1 MSSQFF
7 PTIPV
12 YGNVN
17 TPQGAVYGVVGERD
31 AVLSGQLF
39 SYSSAT
45 TGVLAKAADTSP
57 VMMLWNPSGSG
68 VNLRIQSVAIGAVS
82 GTVIL
87 SSLGWGVILNA
98 GSQFGTAAPIVS
110 YTAVAAVNRL
120 VGANGK
126 ASQINFAPATVSV
139 TNAPTFKESWGLSA
153 GGAFAAGPLFS
164 FTVPVNGS
172 IVIAPGV
179 AFFPFLSNGAMALT
193 AIVTVVATEEPV
205 LAGVNF

>member
-12 YGNVN
+12 YGV
-17 TPQGAVYGVVGERD
+17 TGQVVAERD
-31 AVLSGQLF
+31 AVLSGQCF
-39 SYSSAT
+39 SYSSAA
-45 TGVLAKAADTSP
+45 TGVLAKASDTSP
-57 VMMLWNPSGSG
+57 VMMLWNPAGSG
-68 VNLRIQSVAIGAVS
+68 VNLRIQSVSIGAVS

-87 SSLGWGVILNA
+87 SSLGWGVIPNA

-110 YTAVAAVNRL
+110 FTAAAATNRL

-126 ASQINFAPATVSV
+126 ASQINFAPATCSV

-164 FTVPVNGS
+164 LSVPVNGS
-172 IVIAPGV
+172 IIIAPGT

-205 LAGVNF
+205 LSGFSF

>member
-12 YGNVN
+12 YNQVAGSVA
-17 TPQGAVYGVVGERD
+17 TVVGERD
-31 AVLSGQLF
+31 AILSGQTF

-57 VMMLWNPSGSG
+57 VMMLWNPAGSG
-68 VNLRIQSVAIGAVS
+68 INLRIQSVDVGAVS
-82 GTVIL
+82 GSVIL
-87 SSLGWGVILNA
+87 SDLGWGVIRQA
-98 GSQFGTAAPIVS
+98 GAQFGTAAPIVS
-110 YTAVAAVNRL
+110 YTAATPTNRL

-126 ASQINFAPATVSV
+126 SSQINFGPATVSV
-139 TNAPTFKESWGLSA
+139 TNAPTFTETWGVSA
-153 GGAFAAGPLFS
+153 GGALAAGPLFS
-164 FTVPVNGS
+164 VSIPVNGQ
-172 IVIAPGV
+172 IVIAPGT

-205 LAGVNF
+205 LSGVNF